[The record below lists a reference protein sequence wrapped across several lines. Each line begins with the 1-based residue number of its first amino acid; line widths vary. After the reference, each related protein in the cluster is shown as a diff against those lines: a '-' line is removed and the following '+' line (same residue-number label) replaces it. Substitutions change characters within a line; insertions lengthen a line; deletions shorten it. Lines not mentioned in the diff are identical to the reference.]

1 MIYDAHAQLL
11 FCLLNLLF
19 GNVLIVMLNLIDYVR
34 ENKEKAKYV
43 VL

>member
-1 MIYDAHAQLL
+1 M
-11 FCLLNLLF
+11 F
-19 GNVLIVMLNLIDYVR
+19 GNVLIVSMLNLIDYVR